1 MCTNTNKDQDVLLDE
16 QQKLNTEMLE
26 LREWFEQ
33 RRNNQTF
40 YYDQMVVYYDRM
52 LTKCSVYEVVLER
65 ARTENARFKFTSQCL
80 MGKIKELT
88 SSGVEK
94 SSINS
99 VGNDNDQGKDGGDD
113 SDNDNDTD
121 PIATYLE
128 ACSRRLVDDVMSYKQ
143 QVEKTKTELDDI
155 NEQLA
160 KSAETQVCLRRGVD
174 ELTVLAE
181 RERMKRD
188 RDELE
193 LRTTVDQLTAELD
206 EVQQEMARLQS
217 VEVKMSVKLM
227 NRESA
232 QDELDEVLRTEN
244 ARLHAQL
251 GRNALVEAALQSK
264 VHDLELELTKVTGV
278 AQLEQG
284 QCQDGFGSESIDS
297 SSTSMILDHCNLS
310 QMSNDQKSSFMDLG
324 SGDDQ
329 LIPSL
334 MSSTKSCAVK
344 EDDQLSCS
352 QSTIDDRQSSYL
364 ELTDDYHRPSCL
376 ELTDDDHRPSS
387 PRRTTVQDSA
397 ETVSEPSR
405 EELRNRRLAELIK
418 QYGSK
423 HDNDS

>member
-1 MCTNTNKDQDVLLDE
+1 MHIFYDNLIIHKYLATNITN
-16 QQKLNTEMLE
+16 
-26 LREWFEQ
+26 
-33 RRNNQTF
+33 
-40 YYDQMVVYYDRM
+40 
-52 LTKCSVYEVVLER
+52 
-65 ARTENARFKFTSQCL
+65 L
-80 MGKIKELT
+80 MF
-88 SSGVEK
+88 
-94 SSINS
+94 
-99 VGNDNDQGKDGGDD
+99 Q
-113 SDNDNDTD
+113 
-121 PIATYLE
+121 

-297 SSTSMILDHCNLS
+297 SSTSMILDQCNLS